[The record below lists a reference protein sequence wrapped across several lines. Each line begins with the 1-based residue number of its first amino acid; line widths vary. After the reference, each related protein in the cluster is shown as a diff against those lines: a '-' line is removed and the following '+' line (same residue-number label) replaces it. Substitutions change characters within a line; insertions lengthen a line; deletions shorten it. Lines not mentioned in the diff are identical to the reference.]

1 MVPTDA
7 ARPPAG
13 TLSVAVGPP
22 RRSTVLVIDDQA
34 APREMLSRV
43 LEREGYVVTVAID
56 GDAGLRAI
64 CDTKP
69 DVVILDVRLPGL
81 NGFEV
86 CRRVR
91 ADGGT
96 RLTPIVMMTGYDAH
110 AERLEGLS
118 AGADD
123 FLGKPFDIPEL
134 LARVASLA
142 RMKRYTDDLDSAS
155 AILTTLAAMI
165 EGRFAYSPG
174 HCHRMANYATAVGR
188 ALRASDADVQVLYRG
203 AFLHDIGMLAIS
215 DAILQRP
222 GPLSDD
228 EYESVKSHTILGDAL
243 CANLQSLQCV
253 RPIIRWHHERFDGS
267 GYPDGLRGDAIP
279 HVAQIVGVV
288 EMFEALTTVRP
299 YQQRFEADDALT
311 LLRRHA
317 DRGWLA
323 LPIVDAMA
331 SVVESMS
338 PH

>member
-1 MVPTDA
+1 M
-7 ARPPAG
+7 
-13 TLSVAVGPP
+13 
-22 RRSTVLVIDDQA
+22 LV
-34 APREMLSRV
+34 RV
-43 LEREGYVVTVAID
+43 LEREGYVVNVACD
-56 GDAGLRAI
+56 GDAALRAI
-64 CDTKP
+64 GETKP
-69 DVVILDVRLPGL
+69 DVVILDVMLPGL

-91 ADGGT
+91 ADART
-96 RLTPIVMMTGYDAH
+96 RLTPIVMMTGHDAH
-110 AERLEGLS
+110 AERIEGLS

-123 FLGKPFDIPEL
+123 FLGKPFDLSEL

-142 RMKRYTDDLDSAS
+142 KMKRYTDDLDSAS

-188 ALRASDADVQVLYRG
+188 ALQASDEHMQTLYRG

-228 EYESVKSHTILGDAL
+228 EYENVKSHPRLGDAL

-253 RPIIRWHHERFDGS
+253 RPIIRWHHERLDGT

-279 HVAQIVGVV
+279 QVAQIVGVV
-288 EMFEALTTVRP
+288 EMYEALTTARP

-323 LPIVDAMA
+323 APIVEAMA
-331 SVVESMS
+331 RVVQSMS
-338 PH
+338 AH